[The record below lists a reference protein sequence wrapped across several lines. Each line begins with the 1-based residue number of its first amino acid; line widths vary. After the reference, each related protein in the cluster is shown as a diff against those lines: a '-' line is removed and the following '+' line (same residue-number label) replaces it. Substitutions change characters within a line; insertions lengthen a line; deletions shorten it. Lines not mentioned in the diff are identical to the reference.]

1 MIGGI
6 MARRKRMRRTGKS
19 KIGYWKI
26 RKEPFPSKDIIRR
39 LELKPLD
46 MKKFRNRED

>member
-1 MIGGI
+1 

-39 LELKPLD
+39 LELKPLNISKYRE
-46 MKKFRNRED
+46 KKD